1 MFVKENTSGSTNFEI
16 RTNRKFR
23 DVNAWYHIVVAIDTS
38 GSVEQHELTEMLT
51 EIESIRDTFK
61 PAKLTVIDC
70 DAEIHNVY
78 DIERYDNILDLE
90 FHGHVGTD
98 FQPVIEYC
106 NQNQPEV
113 LIYFTDMYADDV
125 KDVGEYPI
133 LWICTDNNNETQPV
147 GEIIYLKPDGNR

>member
-1 MFVKENTSGSTNFEI
+1 M
-16 RTNRKFR
+16 
-23 DVNAWYHIVVAIDTS
+23 VV
-38 GSVEQHELTEMLT
+38 
-51 EIESIRDTFK
+51 
-61 PAKLTVIDC
+61 
-70 DAEIHNVY
+70 
-78 DIERYDNILDLE
+78 
-90 FHGHVGTD
+90 
-98 FQPVIEYC
+98 EYC